1 MIYTRVCVKKKEE
14 ITIMK
19 FSFSSPFRGNEKNFT
34 FMKFREKKV
43 EKNREGAEQNRT
55 NTLLSLSLT
64 LVSLLRVLNRT
75 TTIYNI
81 INMSFSS
88 ALLNQYQQQYHAIS
102 DRRRRHPSSSSLNHP
117 SMKKK
122 KKNEKKELYSSSCMR
137 QRSGASCCSSSMAS
151 NSSSSSLCFVSED
164 EEIDD
169 DDGGNENRYA
179 TTRRRTAVLGA
190 AAAAAAAVITM
201 TPFTENAEAAVT
213 SFVPKTATR
222 AKTSLQNVVEL
233 TPENF
238 KEYVSADAENPTP
251 NVFVE
256 FYAPWC
262 PFCQKLEPIWNEL
275 PNELR
280 KYGNET
286 TIARMNVDK
295 YTDYARAYGVSG
307 FPTLMLFEAGKPV
320 GAKTG
325 LIDMQTAL
333 KYAGVSKAKLGFAA
347 GPEKALDKV
356 LTKDQVENAR
366 KELDIV
372 RKEVS
377 SGLAGESR
385 DKALTALNVVDGVFV
400 SQL

>member
-1 MIYTRVCVKKKEE
+1 MLSSSTRCFFTTRAVASG
-14 ITIMK
+14 TAAPGG
-19 FSFSSPFRGNEKNFT
+19 SGGN
-34 FMKFREKKV
+34 
-43 EKNREGAEQNRT
+43 GA
-55 NTLLSLSLT
+55 
-64 LVSLLRVLNRT
+64 
-75 TTIYNI
+75 
-81 INMSFSS
+81 
-88 ALLNQYQQQYHAIS
+88 
-102 DRRRRHPSSSSLNHP
+102 SSSSSSP
-117 SMKKK
+117 
-122 KKNEKKELYSSSCMR
+122 KNAARRLLHR
-137 QRSGASCCSSSMAS
+137 QRMRSGASC
-151 NSSSSSLCFVSED
+151 SSSSSSSSSSSRERLGAI
-164 EEIDD
+164 EEDD
-169 DDGGNENRYA
+169 DLNVSSSSVAINDKCYDYDASSSA
-179 TTRRRTAVLGA
+179 TTRRAAVFGA
-190 AAAAAAAVITM
+190 AAAVAALSATTVLA
-201 TPFTENAEAAVT
+201 PSPPRAEAAAT

-307 FPTLMLFEAGKPV
+307 FPTWMLFEAGKPV

-333 KYAGVSKAKLGFAA
+333 KYAGVSQAKLGLLA

-377 SGLAGESR
+377 NGLGGESR
-385 DKALTALNVVDGVFV
+385 DKALSALNVVDGVFV